1 MPYKKMFVD
10 VKFKG
15 EPSVLCTLDLEK
27 PGAVIEVSGEGA
39 DTIKRMLKEGMT
51 LVEDGKYTLLTTGKD
66 DIKIMSSMFRM
77 ISGSY
82 WRASVA
88 YFDDEKP
95 VDPY

>member
-1 MPYKKMFVD
+1 
-10 VKFKG
+10 
-15 EPSVLCTLDLEK
+15 
-27 PGAVIEVSGEGA
+27 
-39 DTIKRMLKEGMT
+39 

>member
-1 MPYKKMFVD
+1 MTKKMYVD
-10 VKFKG
+10 VNFAG
-15 EPSVLCTLDLEK
+15 EPTAVCTLDLEK
-27 PGAVIEVSGEGA
+27 PGAKIEVSGEGA
-39 DTIKRMLKEGMT
+39 KSIEWMLRDGMH
-51 LVEDGKYTLLTTGKD
+51 LVEDGKHHKLIWGKD

-88 YFDDEKP
+88 YFDGEKP